1 METLNHNAKI
11 AILRTLQEIM
21 NADGIIHENEV
32 EYMNKAILSFD
43 LDESCKPD
51 VEKLD
56 LPQAIEE
63 IKTLDYDQKMLIA
76 QMMGK
81 MVVIDE
87 DINYNEVIIYNDIC
101 HQCKI
106 EDEFNVDDYPEYSLS
121 GPFINPEDIM
131 NLDTL

>member
-21 NADGIIHENEV
+21 NADGVIHENEV
-32 EYMNKAILSFD
+32 EYMNKAMLSFE

-51 VEKLD
+51 VENLD
-56 LPQAIEE
+56 FPKAIEE
-63 IKTLDYDQKMLIA
+63 IKNLDYDQKMLVA

-101 HQCKI
+101 HQCNI
-106 EDEFNVDDYPEYSLS
+106 EEEFNIDDYPEYSLS

>member
-1 METLNHNAKI
+1 MKTLNHNAKI

-21 NADGIIHENEV
+21 NADGIIHKNEV
-32 EYMNKAILSFD
+32 EYMNKAILSFE

-51 VEKLD
+51 VENLD
-56 LPQAIEE
+56 LAQAIEE
-63 IKTLDYDQKMLIA
+63 IKTLDYDLKMLVA

-101 HQCKI
+101 HQCNI
-106 EDEFNVDDYPEYSLS
+106 EEEFNVDDCPEYSLS
-121 GPFINPEDIM
+121 GPFSNPEDIM

>member
-1 METLNHNAKI
+1 METLNHNVKI

-32 EYMNKAILSFD
+32 EYMNKAIISFE
-43 LDESCKPD
+43 LDESCKTD

-63 IKTLDYDQKMLIA
+63 IKTLDYDQKMLVA

-101 HQCKI
+101 HQCNI
-106 EDEFNVDDYPEYSLS
+106 DDEFDVEDYPEYSLS

-131 NLDTL
+131 NLDNL

>member
-1 METLNHNAKI
+1 METLNHNVKI

-21 NADGIIHENEV
+21 NADGIIQENEV
-32 EYMNKAILSFD
+32 EYMNKAIISFE
-43 LDESCKPD
+43 LDESCKTD

-63 IKTLDYDQKMLIA
+63 IKTLDYDQKMLVA

-101 HQCKI
+101 HQCNI
-106 EDEFNVDDYPEYSLS
+106 EDEFDVEDYPEYSLS

-131 NLDTL
+131 NLDNL

>member
-1 METLNHNAKI
+1 MEAMNHNAKI

-32 EYMNKAILSFD
+32 EYMNKAILSFE

-51 VEKLD
+51 VENLD

-63 IKTLDYDQKMLIA
+63 IKTLDYDQKMLVA

-101 HQCKI
+101 HQCNI

-131 NLDTL
+131 NLGTF

>member
-1 METLNHNAKI
+1 METLNHNVKI

-32 EYMNKAILSFD
+32 EYMNKAIISFE
-43 LDESCKPD
+43 LDESCKTD

-63 IKTLDYDQKMLIA
+63 IKTLDYDQKMLVA

-101 HQCKI
+101 HQCNI
-106 EDEFNVDDYPEYSLS
+106 EDEFDVEDYPEYSLS
-121 GPFINPEDIM
+121 GPFINPEEM
-131 NLDTL
+131 FMG

>member
-1 METLNHNAKI
+1 METLNHNVKI

-32 EYMNKAILSFD
+32 EYMNKAILSFE
-43 LDESCKPD
+43 LDESCKSD

-63 IKTLDYDQKMLIA
+63 IKTLDYGQKMLVA

-101 HQCKI
+101 HQCNI
-106 EDEFNVDDYPEYSLS
+106 EDEFDVEDYPEYSLS

-131 NLDTL
+131 NLDNL

>member
-21 NADGIIHENEV
+21 NADGVIHENEV
-32 EYMNKAILSFD
+32 EYMNKAMLSFK

-51 VEKLD
+51 VEKLN
-56 LPQAIEE
+56 LPHAIEE
-63 IKTLDYDQKMLIA
+63 IKTLDYDQKMLVA

-101 HQCKI
+101 HQCNI
-106 EDEFNVDDYPEYSLS
+106 EEVFNIDDYPEYSLS

>member
-32 EYMNKAILSFD
+32 EYMNKAILSFE
-43 LDESCKPD
+43 LDESCKTD
-51 VEKLD
+51 VENLD

-63 IKTLDYDQKMLIA
+63 IKTLDYDQKMLVA

-101 HQCKI
+101 HQCNI

-131 NLDTL
+131 NL

>member
-1 METLNHNAKI
+1 MEALNHNAKI

-51 VEKLD
+51 VKKLD

-63 IKTLDYDQKMLIA
+63 IKTLDYDQKMLVA

-101 HQCKI
+101 HQCNI

-121 GPFINPEDIM
+121 GPFINPEDLM
-131 NLDTL
+131 NMDTL

>member
-32 EYMNKAILSFD
+32 EYMNKAMLSFE

-63 IKTLDYDQKMLIA
+63 IKTLDYDQKMLVA

-101 HQCKI
+101 HQCNI
-106 EDEFNVDDYPEYSLS
+106 EEEFNVDDYPEYSLS
-121 GPFINPEDIM
+121 GPFINPED
-131 NLDTL
+131 L

>member
-1 METLNHNAKI
+1 METLNHNVKI

-32 EYMNKAILSFD
+32 EYMNKAIISFE
-43 LDESCKPD
+43 LDESCKTD

-63 IKTLDYDQKMLIA
+63 IKTLDYDQKMLVA

-101 HQCKI
+101 HQCNI
-106 EDEFNVDDYPEYSLS
+106 EDEFDVEDYPEYSLS

-131 NLDTL
+131 NLDNL

>member
-21 NADGIIHENEV
+21 EADGIIHENEV
-32 EYMNKAILSFD
+32 EYMGKAIQSFD
-43 LDESCKPD
+43 LDESCKAD

-56 LPQAIEE
+56 LPHAIEE
-63 IKTLDYDQKMLIA
+63 IKALDYDQKMMVA

-81 MVVIDE
+81 MVIIDK

-101 HQCKI
+101 HQCNI
-106 EDEFNVDDYPEYSLS
+106 EDEFKVEDYPEYSLS
-121 GPFINPEDIM
+121 GPFINPEDILEM
-131 NLDTL
+131 I